1 MKATVD
7 TFAGVAVAK
16 EDMIR
21 NKFGQYWVLSM
32 LAGMYIGFGILLIFT
47 VGAQFAAVKSPA
59 VKMVMGTS
67 FALALLLV
75 VFAGSEL
82 FTGNNMVMLI
92 GCLRGKTGWGWMIW
106 LWFVCWFGNLA
117 GALLLALIYANTGL
131 GDGNITGKFICKV
144 AGAKMNAPFFYLFC
158 RGILCNMLVCLAVWM
173 SAKAK
178 NEAARVFLIFWC
190 LFAFIAC
197 GFEHCIANMTIFGAA
212 LFTTHPA
219 NVTCGGFAW
228 NMAAASAGNIVGGCL
243 IGLAYWFATYAPIED
258 LVPGGPLSRKAVGAS
273 GDGGRSISL
282 VDPTQGAIPG
292 GQIVGVD
299 ENDNNIVEVLPSSSR
314 QG

>member
-7 TFAGVAVAK
+7 TFTGAAIAK

-21 NKFGQYWVLSM
+21 NRFGQYWILSM

-47 VGAQFAAVKSPA
+47 VGAQFASAKSAA
-59 VKMVMGTS
+59 VKMIMGCS
-67 FALALLLV
+67 FGIALTLV
-75 VFAGSEL
+75 IFAGSEL

-92 GCLRGKTGWGWMIW
+92 GALKGKTGWGWMVW
-106 LWFVCWFGNLA
+106 LWFICWIANLA
-117 GALLLALIYANTGL
+117 GALLLAIIYANTGL
-131 GDGNITGKFICKV
+131 ADGNTTGKFICKV
-144 AGAKMNAPFFYLFC
+144 AGAKMNGPFWFLFC

-178 NEAARVFLIFWC
+178 NEAARIFLIFWC
-190 LFAFIAC
+190 LYAFIAC

-219 NVTCGGFAW
+219 NVTVGGFGW
-228 NMAAASAGNIVGGCL
+228 NMAASTSGNIIGGCL
-243 IGLAYWFATYAPIED
+243 IGAAYFFATWSS
-258 LVPGGPLSRKAVGAS
+258 GST
-273 GDGGRSISL
+273 GDGGSSRSL

-292 GQIVGVD
+292 GEIVGID
-299 ENDNNIVEVLPSSSR
+299 ENDNTIVEMLPSSSR

>member
-7 TFAGVAVAK
+7 TFTGVAIAK

-21 NKFGQYWVLSM
+21 NRFGQYWVLSM
-32 LAGMYIGFGILLIFT
+32 LAGMYIGLGILLIFT
-47 VGAQFAAVKSPA
+47 VGAQFASAKSVA
-59 VKMVMGTS
+59 TKMVMGCS
-67 FALALLLV
+67 FGIALTLV

-82 FTGNNMVMLI
+82 FTGNNMVMLV
-92 GCLRGKTGWGWMIW
+92 GCLNGKTGWGWMVW
-106 LWFVCWFGNLA
+106 LWFVCWVANLA
-117 GALLLALIYANTGL
+117 GALLLAIIYANTGL
-131 GDGNITGKFICKV
+131 ADGNVTGNFIGKV
-144 AGAKMNAPFFYLFC
+144 AGAKMNGPWFFLFC
-158 RGILCNMLVCLAVWM
+158 RAILCNMLVCLAVWM

-178 NEAARVFLIFWC
+178 NEAARIFLIFWC
-190 LFAFIAC
+190 LYAFISC
-197 GFEHCIANMTIFGAA
+197 GFEHCIANMTIFGAS

-228 NMAAASAGNIVGGCL
+228 NMSATTSGNIIGGCL
-243 IGLAYWFATYAPIED
+243 IGLAYWYSVYAPNMD
-258 LVPGGPLSRKAVGAS
+258 LVPGG
-273 GDGGRSISL
+273 DGGRSRSL

-299 ENDNNIVEVLPSSSR
+299 ENDNTIVEVLPSSSR